1 MVKCRGC
8 SGGRYFIFLGL
19 AILGVS
25 WALFGIAAGLASSGP
40 GNSHKFAG
48 YEWLPGAVIMFGMVF
63 MMRFPKKATF
73 VEDEVLENHITG
85 RLIFVGV
92 PAVIGFFAGAVM
104 IFFLWFSPP
113 DKTITIAPKGF
124 SIMAYSQTTLP
135 IPTMLL
141 HSQYAQPAAE
151 RGIFSSPSPSPSPI
165 PKRIKVP
172 VDPNPLVGGLMMGHL
187 LAMLGASAIFWLYVS
202 DDGEDTRFN
211 AVGML

>member
-19 AILGVS
+19 VVFGVS
-25 WALFGIAAGLASSGP
+25 WALFGIAAGLASNGP

-48 YEWLPGAVIMFGMVF
+48 YEWIPGAVIVFGMVF
-63 MMRFPKKATF
+63 MLRFPKKATF

-104 IFFLWFSPP
+104 IFFLWFAPP
-113 DKTITIAPKGF
+113 DKTITVAPKGYP
-124 SIMAYSQTTLP
+124 ALA
-135 IPTMLL
+135 MLYGQ
-141 HSQYAQPAAE
+141 SAE

-172 VDPNPLVGGLMMGHL
+172 VEPNPLVGGLMMGHL
-187 LAMLGASAIFWLYVS
+187 LTMLGASVIFWLYVS

-211 AVGML
+211 SVGML